1 MKLALAMTLFT
12 LTFSA
17 FAQSN
22 NIDSQIELRMETLSN
37 KISNRAEHLRL
48 NQREKQDL
56 LEHLKESVKILNL
69 SSSGPSNPGPQNPGP
84 GPGPQY
90 PGPSNPGPQY
100 PGPGTQYG
108 NTVEVFADDRCTN
121 LVTPITNRD
130 SCNMLT
136 NVYRSRNVWSVRVN
150 NVCYDTPDT
159 TFQASCSSVQP
170 LVNEPIISQPVVQ
183 LFKDDRCTNRLIELD
198 PAVNYNAWTPVIG
211 GQNVWS
217 LRVENKCI
225 DIPDTQFNA
234 NLASRLVND
243 ALTMRGRPD
252 PRSEEIELFAD
263 DRCTNSVTTVQ
274 RGNSCNALSTFYG
287 SRQVWSIKFR
297 GRCEDISDTT
307 FATACDTYAR

>member
-12 LTFSA
+12 LSFSV

-22 NIDSQIELRMETLSN
+22 NLDSQIEIRMETLSN

-48 NQREKQDL
+48 NQNEKREL

-69 SSSGPSNPGPQNPGP
+69 SSTGPSNPGP
-84 GPGPQY
+84 GPGPQ
-90 PGPSNPGPQY
+90 NPGPQY
-100 PGPGTQYG
+100 PTPSYG
-108 NTVEVFADDRCTN
+108 NTVEVFSDDRCSN

-136 NVYRSRNVWSVRVN
+136 NVFRARNVWSVRVN

-159 TFQASCSSVQP
+159 NFQSACGSIQP

-183 LFKDDRCTNRLIELD
+183 LFKDDRCTSRLIDLD
-198 PAVNYNAWTPVIG
+198 PAVNYNAWTPVVG

-225 DIPDTQFNA
+225 DFPDTLFNA

-243 ALTMRGRPD
+243 SLTMRGRPD

-263 DRCTNSVTTVQ
+263 DRCSNSVTTVQ

-287 SRQVWSIKFR
+287 SRPVWSIKFR

-307 FATACDTYAR
+307 FAAACDTYAR